1 VPLAGRIESALARVW
16 WRDHPGLTA
25 WALWP
30 LTLCYR
36 AVSALRRAAYALGW
50 LKTERAQVPV
60 IVVGNLVVGGAG
72 KTPTVIALVQALRQ
86 AGWTPGVISRGHG
99 RSSDAASAV
108 RDDNAVSEVG
118 DEPLLIRLRTR
129 VPVWVAR
136 RRIDA
141 ARCLC
146 AAHAEVDVLVADD
159 GLQHLAL
166 ARDVQVIVF
175 DERGTGNGWQLPAG
189 PLRQPVPR
197 HVPVNSHVLYNAA
210 RASTPWPGALAQRRL
225 AGAVLLQDWWRC
237 APPSAQPL
245 LALRGRRVLAAA
257 GMAVPER
264 FFAMLRDAGLQPIAL
279 PLPDHHAF
287 EQLPWPADT
296 KDVLVTEKDAVKLPR
311 EPAGDT
317 RIWVVALDF
326 QLPQD
331 FSTAVLDNLRLAYR
345 P

>member
-1 VPLAGRIESALARVW
+1 
-16 WRDHPGLTA
+16 
-25 WALWP
+25 
-30 LTLCYR
+30 
-36 AVSALRRAAYALGW
+36 
-50 LKTERAQVPV
+50 LKTERAPVPV

-72 KTPTVIALVQALRQ
+72 KTPTVIALVHALRQ

-99 RSSDAASAV
+99 RSGHAASAV
-108 RDDNAVSEVG
+108 RDDSAAAETG

-129 VPVWVAR
+129 APVWVAR

-141 ARCLC
+141 ARGLC
-146 AAHAEVDVLVADD
+146 AAHAEVDMLVADD

-175 DERGTGNGWQLPAG
+175 DERGVGNGWPLPAG

-210 RASTPWPGALAQRRL
+210 GTSTPWPGALVQRRL
-225 AGAVLLQDWWRC
+225 AGAVLLQDWWRG
-237 APPSAQPL
+237 APPSLQPL
-245 LALRGRRVLAAA
+245 LALRAGRVLAAA

-264 FFAMLRDAGLQPIAL
+264 FFAMLRDIGLQPIAL

-311 EPAGDT
+311 KPAGDT

>member
-1 VPLAGRIESALARVW
+1 MALAGRIESALARVW
-16 WRDHPGLTA
+16 WRDTPGA
-25 WALWP
+25 AARALWP

-36 AVSALRRAAYALGW
+36 VVSALRRSAYAMGW
-50 LKTERAQVPV
+50 LKSERTPVPV

-86 AGWTPGVISRGHG
+86 AGRTPGVISRGHG
-99 RSSDAASAV
+99 RSGAAAVAV
-108 RDDNAVSEVG
+108 RDASLAAEVG

-129 VPVWVAR
+129 APVWVAR

-141 ARCLC
+141 ARGLC

-166 ARDVQVIVF
+166 ARDVQVVVF
-175 DERGTGNGWQLPAG
+175 DDRGAGNGWQLPAG
-189 PLRQPVPR
+189 PLRQAVPR
-197 HVPVNSHVLYNAA
+197 NVPVNSHVLYNAA
-210 RASTPWPGALAQRRL
+210 RASTPWPGAVARRQL
-225 AGAVLLQDWWRC
+225 TGAVRLQDWWQG
-237 APPSAQPL
+237 APATPQAL
-245 LALRGRRVLAAA
+245 VALRGRRVLAAA

-279 PLPDHHAF
+279 PLPDHHDF
-287 EQLPWPADT
+287 LSLPWPDDT
-296 KDVLVTEKDAVKLPR
+296 PEVLVTEKDAVKLPR
-311 EPAGDT
+311 EPKGAT

-331 FSTAVLDNLRLAYR
+331 FSAAVLDNLRLAYR